1 MPAKKNVTKERLIL
15 CINATLQ
22 KKAKEIERN
31 RGKSGGRKQ
40 RDRKQRDA
48 VNLLT
53 YALPTLQMIGWF
65 NCPSIEPAGQVIYE
79 HAFFKSR

>member
-31 RGKSGGRKQ
+31 RGK
-40 RDRKQRDA
+40 RDA